1 VIRFLAKGLIRD
13 RSRSLFPLLAI
24 IITVTLVIFGIG
36 FMEGAMNNLLQST
49 AVISSGHV
57 KVVTKAYKKESTQ
70 LPNDLAL
77 FDTKNII
84 QTLSDMYPDYFWT
97 PRITFGGLLDIP
109 DEMGETKEQAPVFAL
124 GLDFFSE
131 RSRQVEI
138 WELEKYLISGRLPK
152 DIDDAL
158 VSTKLAKQL
167 SVSVGSSVTLI
178 GSTMDNAFT
187 TYNFNIVGTFDLN
200 KGQADRQMMLVD
212 ISGARQALDMTD
224 AASEIFGFHNSLYYN
239 DEEAVTIRKHFNLTY
254 SDSIAQILRN
264 EESYDALSYMAGW
277 NKISNV
283 EKRNLPRQRTNA
295 LSDNQMYDN
304 AEEWEDLSVED
315 PAIFTPIMIA
325 LRDSNQLASMVD
337 FSNVAMGVMAGIFL
351 VIVMIV
357 LWNMGLMNGL
367 RRYGEFGL
375 RLAIGESKG
384 QVYRSMI
391 SEAVLIG
398 FVGTLVGTILG
409 VSLTYYV
416 QEFGIDYSE
425 ALNQI
430 STGTLVMT
438 NVFYAKVTPELYYI
452 GFIPGV
458 LATVLGTMLA
468 GLAIYKREMSQLFK
482 ELET

>member
-1 VIRFLAKGLIRD
+1 MIRFLAKGLVRD

-36 FMEGAMNNLLQST
+36 FMEGAMNNFLQST

-57 KVVTKAYKKESTQ
+57 KVVTKAYKKESNQ

-77 FDTKNII
+77 FDIENII

-97 PRITFGGLLDIP
+97 PRITFGGLLDVP
-109 DEMGETKEQAPVFAL
+109 DENGETKEQAPVFAL
-124 GLDFFSE
+124 GIDFFSE
-131 RSRQVEI
+131 KSRQVEI
-138 WELEKYLISGRLPK
+138 WELEKCLISGRLPK
-152 DIDDAL
+152 DRDDAL

-167 SVSVGSSVTLI
+167 GIGSGSSITLI

-187 TYNFNIVGTFDLN
+187 TYNFNVVGTFNLY
-200 KGQADRQMMLVD
+200 KGQTDRQMMLVD
-212 ISGARQALDMTD
+212 ISGARQALDMED
-224 AASEIFGFHNSLYYN
+224 AASEILGYHNSLYYH
-239 DEEAVTIRKHFNLTY
+239 DEEAATIRKHFNITY

-264 EESYDALSYMAGW
+264 EESKDILSYMNGW
-277 NKISNV
+277 NEINTI
-283 EKRNLPRQRTNA
+283 EKSKLPQQRSNA
-295 LSDNQMYDN
+295 LFDNQMYDN
-304 AEEWEDLSVED
+304 SEEWGELSVED
-315 PAIFTPIMIA
+315 PSIYTPTMVA
-325 LRDSNQLASMVD
+325 LRDGSQLATMVD
-337 FSNVAMGVMAGIFL
+337 FSNVALGVMAGIFL

-367 RRYGEFGL
+367 RRYGEIGL

-384 QVYRSMI
+384 QVYRSMVN
-391 SEAVLIG
+391 EAVLIG
-398 FVGTLVGTILG
+398 FVGTLIGTIFG
-409 VSLTYYV
+409 ISLTYYV

-425 ALNQI
+425 AVNQI
-430 STGTLVMT
+430 SGTMVVP

-482 ELET
+482 ELEA

>member
-1 VIRFLAKGLIRD
+1 MIRFLAKGLVRD

-36 FMEGAMNNLLQST
+36 FMEGAMNNFLQST

-97 PRITFGGLLDIP
+97 PRITFGGLLDVP
-109 DEMGETKEQAPVFAL
+109 DENGETKEQAPVFAL
-124 GLDFFSE
+124 GIDFFSE
-131 RSRQVEI
+131 KSRQVEI
-138 WELEKYLISGRLPK
+138 WELEKCLISGRLPK
-152 DIDDAL
+152 DRDDAL

-167 SVSVGSSVTLI
+167 GIGSGSSITLI

-187 TYNFNIVGTFDLN
+187 TYNFNVVGTFNLY
-200 KGQADRQMMLVD
+200 KGQTDRQMMLVD
-212 ISGARQALDMTD
+212 ISGARQALDMED
-224 AASEIFGFHNSLYYN
+224 AASEILGYHNSLYYH
-239 DEEAVTIRKHFNLTY
+239 DEEAVTIRKHFNITY

-264 EESYDALSYMAGW
+264 EESKDILSYMNGW
-277 NKISNV
+277 NEINTI
-283 EKRNLPRQRTNA
+283 EKSKLPQQRSNA
-295 LSDNQMYDN
+295 LFDNQMYDN
-304 AEEWEDLSVED
+304 SEEWGELSVED
-315 PAIFTPIMIA
+315 PSIYTPTMVA
-325 LRDSNQLASMVD
+325 LRDDSQLATMVD
-337 FSNVAMGVMAGIFL
+337 FSTVALGVMAGIFL

-367 RRYGEFGL
+367 RRYGEIGL

-384 QVYRSMI
+384 QVYRSMVN
-391 SEAVLIG
+391 EAFLIG
-398 FVGTLVGTILG
+398 FVGTLIGTIFG
-409 VSLTYYV
+409 ISLTYYV

-425 ALNQI
+425 AINQL
-430 STGTLVMT
+430 STTMVMP

>member
-1 VIRFLAKGLIRD
+1 MIRFLAKGLVRD

-36 FMEGAMNNLLQST
+36 FMEGAMNNFLQST

-57 KVVTKAYKKESTQ
+57 KVVTKAYKKESNQ

-77 FDTKNII
+77 FDIENII

-97 PRITFGGLLDIP
+97 PRITFGGLLDVP
-109 DEMGETKEQAPVFAL
+109 DENGETKEQAPVFAL
-124 GLDFFSE
+124 GIDFFSE
-131 RSRQVEI
+131 KSRQVEI
-138 WELEKYLISGRLPK
+138 WELEKCLISGRLPK
-152 DIDDAL
+152 DRDDAL

-167 SVSVGSSVTLI
+167 GIGSGSSITLI

-187 TYNFNIVGTFDLN
+187 TYNFNVVGTFNLY
-200 KGQADRQMMLVD
+200 KGQTDRQMMLVD
-212 ISGARQALDMTD
+212 ISGARQALDMED
-224 AASEIFGFHNSLYYN
+224 AASEILGYHNSLYYH
-239 DEEAVTIRKHFNLTY
+239 DEEAATIRKHFNITY

-264 EESYDALSYMAGW
+264 EESKDILSYMNGW
-277 NKISNV
+277 NEINTI
-283 EKRNLPRQRTNA
+283 EKSKLPQQRSNA
-295 LSDNQMYDN
+295 LFDNQMYDN
-304 AEEWEDLSVED
+304 SEEWGELSVED
-315 PAIFTPIMIA
+315 PSIYTPTMVA
-325 LRDSNQLASMVD
+325 LRDGSQLATMVD
-337 FSNVAMGVMAGIFL
+337 FSNVALGAMAGIFL

-367 RRYGEFGL
+367 RRYGEIGL

-384 QVYRSMI
+384 QVYRSMVN
-391 SEAVLIG
+391 EAVLIG
-398 FVGTLVGTILG
+398 FVGTLIGTIFG
-409 VSLTYYV
+409 ISLTYYV

-425 ALNQI
+425 AINQL
-430 STGTLVMT
+430 STTMVMP

>member
-1 VIRFLAKGLIRD
+1 MIRFLAKGLVRD

-36 FMEGAMNNLLQST
+36 FMEGAMNNFLQST

-57 KVVTKAYKKESTQ
+57 KVVTKAYKKESNQ

-77 FDTKNII
+77 FDIENII

-97 PRITFGGLLDIP
+97 PRITFGGLLDVP
-109 DEMGETKEQAPVFAL
+109 DENGETKEQAPVFAL
-124 GLDFFSE
+124 GIDFFSE
-131 RSRQVEI
+131 KSRQVEI
-138 WELEKYLISGRLPK
+138 WELEKCLISGRLPK
-152 DIDDAL
+152 DRDDAL

-167 SVSVGSSVTLI
+167 GIGSSSSITLI

-187 TYNFNIVGTFDLN
+187 TYNFNVVGTFNLY
-200 KGQADRQMMLVD
+200 KGQTDRQMMLVD
-212 ISGARQALDMTD
+212 ISGARQALDMED
-224 AASEIFGFHNSLYYN
+224 AASEILGYHNSLYYH
-239 DEEAVTIRKHFNLTY
+239 DEEAATIRKHFNITY

-264 EESYDALSYMAGW
+264 EESKDILSYMNGW
-277 NKISNV
+277 NEINTI
-283 EKRNLPRQRTNA
+283 EKSKLPQQRSNA
-295 LSDNQMYDN
+295 LFDNQMYDN
-304 AEEWEDLSVED
+304 SEEWGELSVED
-315 PAIFTPIMIA
+315 PSIYTPTMVA
-325 LRDSNQLASMVD
+325 LRDDSQLATMVD
-337 FSNVAMGVMAGIFL
+337 FSNVALGVMAGIFL

-367 RRYGEFGL
+367 RRYGEIGL

-384 QVYRSMI
+384 QVYRSMVN
-391 SEAVLIG
+391 EAVLIG
-398 FVGTLVGTILG
+398 FVGTLIGTIFG
-409 VSLTYYV
+409 ISLTYYV

-425 ALNQI
+425 AINQL
-430 STGTLVMT
+430 STTMVMP

>member
-1 VIRFLAKGLIRD
+1 MIRFLAKGLVRD

-36 FMEGAMNNLLQST
+36 FMEGAMNNFLQST

-57 KVVTKAYKKESTQ
+57 KVVTKAYKKESNQ

-97 PRITFGGLLDIP
+97 PRITFGGLLDVP
-109 DEMGETKEQAPVFAL
+109 DKNGETKEQAPVFAL
-124 GLDFFSE
+124 GIDFFSE
-131 RSRQVEI
+131 KSRQVEI
-138 WELEKYLISGRLPK
+138 WELEKCLISGRLPK
-152 DIDDAL
+152 DRDDAL

-167 SVSVGSSVTLI
+167 GIGSGSSITLI

-187 TYNFNIVGTFDLN
+187 TYNFNVVGTFNLY
-200 KGQADRQMMLVD
+200 KGQTDRQMMLVD
-212 ISGARQALDMTD
+212 ISGARQALDMED
-224 AASEIFGFHNSLYYN
+224 AASEILGYHNSLYYH
-239 DEEAVTIRKHFNLTY
+239 DEEAVTIRKHFNITY

-264 EESYDALSYMAGW
+264 EESKDILSYMNGW
-277 NKISNV
+277 NEINTI
-283 EKRNLPRQRTNA
+283 EKSKLPQQRSNA
-295 LSDNQMYDN
+295 LFDNQMYDN
-304 AEEWEDLSVED
+304 SEEWGELSVED
-315 PAIFTPIMIA
+315 PSIYTPTMVA
-325 LRDSNQLASMVD
+325 LRDDSQLATMVD
-337 FSNVAMGVMAGIFL
+337 FSNVALGVMAGIFL

-367 RRYGEFGL
+367 RRYGEIGL

-398 FVGTLVGTILG
+398 FVGTLIGTIFG
-409 VSLTYYV
+409 ISLTYYV

-425 ALNQI
+425 AINQL
-430 STGTLVMT
+430 STTMVMP

>member
-1 VIRFLAKGLIRD
+1 MIRFLAKGLVRD

-36 FMEGAMNNLLQST
+36 FMEGAMNNFLQST

-57 KVVTKAYKKESTQ
+57 KVVTKAYKKESNQ

-77 FDTKNII
+77 FDTENII

-97 PRITFGGLLDIP
+97 PRITFGGLLDVP
-109 DEMGETKEQAPVFAL
+109 DENGETKEQAPVFAL
-124 GLDFFSE
+124 GIDFFSE
-131 RSRQVEI
+131 KSRQVEI
-138 WELEKYLISGRLPK
+138 WELEKCLVSGRLPK
-152 DIDDAL
+152 DRDDAL

-167 SVSVGSSVTLI
+167 GIGSGSSITLI

-187 TYNFNIVGTFDLN
+187 TYNFNVVGTFNLY
-200 KGQADRQMMLVD
+200 KGQTDRQMMLVD
-212 ISGARQALDMTD
+212 ISGARQALDMED
-224 AASEIFGFHNSLYYN
+224 AASEILGYHNSLYYH
-239 DEEAVTIRKHFNLTY
+239 DEEAVTIRKHFNITY

-264 EESYDALSYMAGW
+264 EESKDILSYMNGW
-277 NKISNV
+277 NEINTI
-283 EKRNLPRQRTNA
+283 EKSKLPQQRSNA
-295 LSDNQMYDN
+295 LFDNQMYDN
-304 AEEWEDLSVED
+304 SEEWGELSVED
-315 PAIFTPIMIA
+315 PSIYTPTMVA
-325 LRDSNQLASMVD
+325 LRDDSQLATMVD
-337 FSNVAMGVMAGIFL
+337 FSTVALGVMAGIFL

-367 RRYGEFGL
+367 RRYGEIGL

-391 SEAVLIG
+391 SEAILIG
-398 FVGTLVGTILG
+398 FVGTLIGTIFG
-409 VSLTYYV
+409 ISLTYYV

-425 ALNQI
+425 AINQL
-430 STGTLVMT
+430 STTMVMP

-482 ELET
+482 ELEA

>member
-1 VIRFLAKGLIRD
+1 MIRFLAKGLVRD

-36 FMEGAMNNLLQST
+36 FMEGAMNNFLQST

-57 KVVTKAYKKESTQ
+57 KVVTKAYKKESNQ

-97 PRITFGGLLDIP
+97 PRITFGGLLDVP
-109 DEMGETKEQAPVFAL
+109 DENGETKEQAPVFAL
-124 GLDFFSE
+124 GIDFFSE
-131 RSRQVEI
+131 KSRQVEI
-138 WELEKYLISGRLPK
+138 WELEKCLISGRLPK
-152 DIDDAL
+152 DRDDAL
-158 VSTKLAKQL
+158 VSTKLAEQL
-167 SVSVGSSVTLI
+167 GLSIGDHVTLI

-187 TYNFNIVGTFDLN
+187 TYNFNVVGTFNLY
-200 KGQADRQMMLVD
+200 KGQTDRQMMLVD
-212 ISGARQALDMTD
+212 ISGARQALDMED
-224 AASEIFGFHNSLYYN
+224 AASEILGYHNSLYYH
-239 DEEAVTIRKHFNLTY
+239 DEEAATIRKHFNITY

-264 EESYDALSYMAGW
+264 EESKDILSYMNGW
-277 NKISNV
+277 NEINTI
-283 EKRNLPRQRTNA
+283 EKSKLPQQRSNA
-295 LSDNQMYDN
+295 LFDNQMYDN
-304 AEEWEDLSVED
+304 SEEWGELSVED
-315 PAIFTPIMIA
+315 PSIYTPTMVA
-325 LRDSNQLASMVD
+325 LRDDSQLATMVD
-337 FSNVAMGVMAGIFL
+337 FSNVALGVMAGIFL

-367 RRYGEFGL
+367 RRYGEIGL

-384 QVYRSMI
+384 QVYRSMVN
-391 SEAVLIG
+391 EAVLIG
-398 FVGTLVGTILG
+398 FVGTLIGTILG

-425 ALNQI
+425 AVNQI
-430 STGTLVMT
+430 SGTVVVP

>member
-1 VIRFLAKGLIRD
+1 MIRFLAKGLVRD

-36 FMEGAMNNLLQST
+36 FMEGAMNNFLQST

-57 KVVTKAYKKESTQ
+57 KVVTKAYKKESNQ

-77 FDTKNII
+77 FDIENII

-97 PRITFGGLLDIP
+97 PRITFGGLLDVP
-109 DEMGETKEQAPVFAL
+109 DENGETKEQAPVFAL
-124 GLDFFSE
+124 GIDFFSE
-131 RSRQVEI
+131 KSRQVEI
-138 WELEKYLISGRLPK
+138 WELEKCLISGRLPK
-152 DIDDAL
+152 DRDDAL

-167 SVSVGSSVTLI
+167 GIGSGSSITLI

-187 TYNFNIVGTFDLN
+187 TYNFNVVGTFNLY
-200 KGQADRQMMLVD
+200 KGQTDRQMMLVD
-212 ISGARQALDMTD
+212 ISGARQALDMED
-224 AASEIFGFHNSLYYN
+224 AASEILGYHNSLYYH
-239 DEEAVTIRKHFNLTY
+239 DEEAVTIRKHFNITY

-264 EESYDALSYMAGW
+264 EESKDILSYMNGW
-277 NKISNV
+277 NEINTI
-283 EKRNLPRQRTNA
+283 EKSKLPQQRSNA
-295 LSDNQMYDN
+295 LFDNQMYDN
-304 AEEWEDLSVED
+304 SEEWGELSVED
-315 PAIFTPIMIA
+315 PSIYTPTMVA
-325 LRDSNQLASMVD
+325 LRDDSQLATMVD
-337 FSNVAMGVMAGIFL
+337 FSNVALGVMAGIFL

-367 RRYGEFGL
+367 RRYGEIGL

-384 QVYRSMI
+384 QVYRSMVN
-391 SEAVLIG
+391 EAVLIG
-398 FVGTLVGTILG
+398 FVGTLIGTIFG
-409 VSLTYYV
+409 ISLTYYV

-425 ALNQI
+425 AVNQI
-430 STGTLVMT
+430 SGTMVVP

-482 ELET
+482 ELEA

>member
-1 VIRFLAKGLIRD
+1 MIRFLAKGLVRD

-36 FMEGAMNNLLQST
+36 FMEGAMNNFLQST

-57 KVVTKAYKKESTQ
+57 KVVTKAYKKESNQ

-97 PRITFGGLLDIP
+97 PRITFGGLLDVP
-109 DEMGETKEQAPVFAL
+109 DKNGETKEQAPVFAL
-124 GLDFFSE
+124 GIDFFSE
-131 RSRQVEI
+131 KSRQVEI
-138 WELEKYLISGRLPK
+138 WELEKCLISGRLPK
-152 DIDDAL
+152 DRDDAL

-167 SVSVGSSVTLI
+167 GIGSGSSITLI

-187 TYNFNIVGTFDLN
+187 TYNFNVVGTFNLY
-200 KGQADRQMMLVD
+200 KGQTDRQMMLVD
-212 ISGARQALDMTD
+212 ISGARQALDMED
-224 AASEIFGFHNSLYYN
+224 AASEILGYHNSLYYH
-239 DEEAVTIRKHFNLTY
+239 DEEAVTIRKHFNITY

-264 EESYDALSYMAGW
+264 EESKDILSYMNGW
-277 NKISNV
+277 NEINTI
-283 EKRNLPRQRTNA
+283 EKSKLPQQRSNA
-295 LSDNQMYDN
+295 LFDNQMYDN
-304 AEEWEDLSVED
+304 SEEWGELSVED
-315 PAIFTPIMIA
+315 PSIYTPTMVA
-325 LRDSNQLASMVD
+325 LRDDSQLATMVD
-337 FSNVAMGVMAGIFL
+337 FSTVALGVMAGIFL

-367 RRYGEFGL
+367 RRYGEIGL

-391 SEAVLIG
+391 SEAVLIS
-398 FVGTLVGTILG
+398 FVGTLIGTIFG
-409 VSLTYYV
+409 ISLTYYV

-425 ALNQI
+425 AINQL
-430 STGTLVMT
+430 STTMVMP

>member
-1 VIRFLAKGLIRD
+1 MIRFLAKGLVRD

-36 FMEGAMNNLLQST
+36 FMEGAMNNFLQST

-57 KVVTKAYKKESTQ
+57 KVVTKAYKKESNQ

-97 PRITFGGLLDIP
+97 PRITFGGLLDVP
-109 DEMGETKEQAPVFAL
+109 DKNGETKEQAPVFAL
-124 GLDFFSE
+124 GIDFFSE
-131 RSRQVEI
+131 KSRQVEI
-138 WELEKYLISGRLPK
+138 WELEKCLISGRLPK
-152 DIDDAL
+152 DRDDAL

-167 SVSVGSSVTLI
+167 GIGSGSSITLI

-187 TYNFNIVGTFDLN
+187 TYNFNVVGTFNLY
-200 KGQADRQMMLVD
+200 KGQTDRQMMLVD
-212 ISGARQALDMTD
+212 ISGARQALDMED
-224 AASEIFGFHNSLYYN
+224 AASEILGYHNSLYYH
-239 DEEAVTIRKHFNLTY
+239 DEEAVTIRKHFNITY

-264 EESYDALSYMAGW
+264 EESKDILSYMNGW
-277 NKISNV
+277 NEINTI
-283 EKRNLPRQRTNA
+283 EKSKLPQQRSNA
-295 LSDNQMYDN
+295 LFDNQMYDN
-304 AEEWEDLSVED
+304 SEEWGELSVED
-315 PAIFTPIMIA
+315 PSIYTPTMVA
-325 LRDSNQLASMVD
+325 LRDDSQLATMVD
-337 FSNVAMGVMAGIFL
+337 FSNVALGVMAEIFL

-367 RRYGEFGL
+367 RRYGEIGL

-384 QVYRSMI
+384 QVYRSMVN
-391 SEAVLIG
+391 EAVLIG
-398 FVGTLVGTILG
+398 FVGTLIGTIFG
-409 VSLTYYV
+409 ISLTYYV

-425 ALNQI
+425 AINQL
-430 STGTLVMT
+430 STTMVMP

>member
-1 VIRFLAKGLIRD
+1 MIRFLAKGLVRD

-36 FMEGAMNNLLQST
+36 FMEGAMNNFLQST

-97 PRITFGGLLDIP
+97 PRITFGGLLDVP
-109 DEMGETKEQAPVFAL
+109 DENGETKEQAPVFAL
-124 GLDFFSE
+124 GIDFFSE
-131 RSRQVEI
+131 KSRQVEI
-138 WELEKYLISGRLPK
+138 WELEKCLISGRLPK
-152 DIDDAL
+152 DRDDAL

-167 SVSVGSSVTLI
+167 GIGSGSSITLI

-187 TYNFNIVGTFDLN
+187 TYNFNVVGTFNLY
-200 KGQADRQMMLVD
+200 KGQTDRQMMLVD
-212 ISGARQALDMTD
+212 ISGARQALDMED
-224 AASEIFGFHNSLYYN
+224 AASEILGYHNSLYYH
-239 DEEAVTIRKHFNLTY
+239 DEEAVTIRKHFNITY

-264 EESYDALSYMAGW
+264 EESKDILSYMNGW
-277 NKISNV
+277 NEINTI
-283 EKRNLPRQRTNA
+283 EKSKLPQQRSNA
-295 LSDNQMYDN
+295 LFDNQMYDN
-304 AEEWEDLSVED
+304 SEEWGELSVED
-315 PAIFTPIMIA
+315 PSIYTPTMVA
-325 LRDSNQLASMVD
+325 LRDDSQLATMVD
-337 FSNVAMGVMAGIFL
+337 FSNVALGVMAGIFL

-367 RRYGEFGL
+367 RRYGEIGL

-384 QVYRSMI
+384 QVYRSMVN
-391 SEAVLIG
+391 EAVLIG
-398 FVGTLVGTILG
+398 FVGTLIGTIFG
-409 VSLTYYV
+409 ISLTYYV

-425 ALNQI
+425 AINQL
-430 STGTLVMT
+430 STTMVMP

>member
-1 VIRFLAKGLIRD
+1 MIRFLAKGLVRD

-36 FMEGAMNNLLQST
+36 FMEGAMNNFLQST

-57 KVVTKAYKKESTQ
+57 KVVTKAYKKESNQ

-77 FDTKNII
+77 FDIENII

-97 PRITFGGLLDIP
+97 PRITFGGLLDVP
-109 DEMGETKEQAPVFAL
+109 DENGETKEQAPVFAL
-124 GLDFFSE
+124 GIDFFSE
-131 RSRQVEI
+131 KSRQVEI
-138 WELEKYLISGRLPK
+138 WELEKCLISGRLPK
-152 DIDDAL
+152 DRDDAL

-167 SVSVGSSVTLI
+167 GIGSGSSITLI

-187 TYNFNIVGTFDLN
+187 TYNFNVVGTFNLY
-200 KGQADRQMMLVD
+200 KGQTDRQMMLVD
-212 ISGARQALDMTD
+212 ISGARQALDMED
-224 AASEIFGFHNSLYYN
+224 AASEILGYHNSLYYH
-239 DEEAVTIRKHFNLTY
+239 DEEAVTTRKHFNITY
-254 SDSIAQILRN
+254 SDSIAQVLRN
-264 EESYDALSYMAGW
+264 EESKDILSYMNGW
-277 NKISNV
+277 NEINTI
-283 EKRNLPRQRTNA
+283 EKSKLPQQRSNA
-295 LSDNQMYDN
+295 LFDNQMYDN
-304 AEEWEDLSVED
+304 SEEWGELSVED
-315 PAIFTPIMIA
+315 PSIYTPTMVA
-325 LRDSNQLASMVD
+325 LRDGSQLATMVD
-337 FSNVAMGVMAGIFL
+337 FSNVALGVMAGIFL

-367 RRYGEFGL
+367 RRYGEIGL

-384 QVYRSMI
+384 QVYRSMVN
-391 SEAVLIG
+391 EAVLIG
-398 FVGTLVGTILG
+398 FVGTLIGTIFG
-409 VSLTYYV
+409 ISLTYYV

-425 ALNQI
+425 AVNQI
-430 STGTLVMT
+430 SGTMVVP

>member
-1 VIRFLAKGLIRD
+1 MIRFLAKGLVRD

-36 FMEGAMNNLLQST
+36 FMEGAMNNFLQST

-57 KVVTKAYKKESTQ
+57 KVVTKAYKKESNQ

-84 QTLSDMYPDYFWT
+84 QTLSYMYPDYFWT
-97 PRITFGGLLDIP
+97 PRITFGGLLDVP
-109 DEMGETKEQAPVFAL
+109 DKNGETKEQAPVFAL
-124 GLDFFSE
+124 GIDFFSE
-131 RSRQVEI
+131 KSRQVEI
-138 WELEKYLISGRLPK
+138 WELEKCLISGRLPK
-152 DIDDAL
+152 DRDDAL

-167 SVSVGSSVTLI
+167 GIGSGSSITLI

-187 TYNFNIVGTFDLN
+187 TYNFNVVGTFNLY
-200 KGQADRQMMLVD
+200 KGQTDRQMMLVD
-212 ISGARQALDMTD
+212 ISGARQALDMED
-224 AASEIFGFHNSLYYN
+224 AASEILGYHNSLYYH
-239 DEEAVTIRKHFNLTY
+239 DEEAVTIRKYFNITY

-264 EESYDALSYMAGW
+264 EESKDILSYMNGW
-277 NKISNV
+277 NEINTI
-283 EKRNLPRQRTNA
+283 EKSKLPQQRSNA
-295 LSDNQMYDN
+295 LFDNQMYDN
-304 AEEWEDLSVED
+304 SEEWGELSVED
-315 PAIFTPIMIA
+315 PSIYTPTMVA
-325 LRDSNQLASMVD
+325 LRDDSQLATMVD
-337 FSNVAMGVMAGIFL
+337 FSTVALGVMAGIFL

-367 RRYGEFGL
+367 RRYGEIGL

-391 SEAVLIG
+391 NEAVLIG
-398 FVGTLVGTILG
+398 FVGTLIGTIFG
-409 VSLTYYV
+409 ISLTYYV

-425 ALNQI
+425 AINQL
-430 STGTLVMT
+430 STTMVMP

>member
-1 VIRFLAKGLIRD
+1 MIRFLAKGLVRD

-36 FMEGAMNNLLQST
+36 FMEGVTNNFLQST

-84 QTLSDMYPDYFWT
+84 QTLSQMYPDYFWT
-97 PRITFGGLLDIP
+97 PRITFGGLLDVP
-109 DEMGETKEQAPVFAL
+109 DKNGETKEQAPVFAL
-124 GLDFFSE
+124 GIDFFSE
-131 RSRQVEI
+131 KSRQVEI
-138 WELEKYLISGRLPK
+138 WELEKCLISGRLPK
-152 DIDDAL
+152 DRDDAL
-158 VSTKLAKQL
+158 ISTKLAKQL
-167 SVSVGSSVTLI
+167 GIGSGSSITLI

-187 TYNFNIVGTFDLN
+187 TYNFNVVGTFNLY
-200 KGQADRQMMLVD
+200 KGQTDRQMMLVD
-212 ISGARQALDMTD
+212 ISGARQALDMED
-224 AASEIFGFHNSLYYN
+224 AASEILGYHNSLYYH
-239 DEEAVTIRKHFNLTY
+239 DEEAATIRKHFNITY

-264 EESYDALSYMAGW
+264 EESKDILSYMNGW
-277 NKISNV
+277 NEINTI
-283 EKRNLPRQRTNA
+283 EKSKLPQQRSNA
-295 LSDNQMYDN
+295 LFDNQMYDN
-304 AEEWEDLSVED
+304 SEEWGDLSVED
-315 PAIFTPIMIA
+315 PSIYTPTMVA
-325 LRDSNQLASMVD
+325 LRDDSQLATMVD
-337 FSNVAMGVMAGIFL
+337 FSNVALGVMAGIFL

-367 RRYGEFGL
+367 RRYGEIGL

-391 SEAVLIG
+391 SEAILIG
-398 FVGTLVGTILG
+398 FVGTLIGTIFG
-409 VSLTYYV
+409 ISLTYYV

-425 ALNQI
+425 AVNAI
-430 STGTLVMT
+430 SGTMVMP

-482 ELET
+482 ELEA

>member
-1 VIRFLAKGLIRD
+1 MIRFLAKGLVRD

-36 FMEGAMNNLLQST
+36 FMEGAMNNFLQST

-57 KVVTKAYKKESTQ
+57 KVVTKAYKKESNQ

-97 PRITFGGLLDIP
+97 PRITFGGLLDVP
-109 DEMGETKEQAPVFAL
+109 DKNGETKEQAPVFAL
-124 GLDFFSE
+124 GIDFFSE
-131 RSRQVEI
+131 KSRQVEI
-138 WELEKYLISGRLPK
+138 WELEKCLISGRLPK
-152 DIDDAL
+152 DRDDAL

-167 SVSVGSSVTLI
+167 GIGSGSSITLI

-187 TYNFNIVGTFDLN
+187 TYNFNVVGTFNLY
-200 KGQADRQMMLVD
+200 KGQTDRQMMLVD
-212 ISGARQALDMTD
+212 ISGARQALDMED
-224 AASEIFGFHNSLYYN
+224 AASEILGYHNSLYYH
-239 DEEAVTIRKHFNLTY
+239 DEEAVTIRKYFNITY
-254 SDSIAQILRN
+254 SDSIAQVLRN
-264 EESYDALSYMAGW
+264 EESKDILSYMNGW
-277 NKISNV
+277 NEINTI
-283 EKRNLPRQRTNA
+283 EKSKLPQQRSNA
-295 LSDNQMYDN
+295 LFDNQMYDN
-304 AEEWEDLSVED
+304 SEEWGELSVED
-315 PAIFTPIMIA
+315 PSIYTPTMVA
-325 LRDSNQLASMVD
+325 LRDGSQLGTMVD
-337 FSNVAMGVMAGIFL
+337 FSNVALGVMAGIFL

-367 RRYGEFGL
+367 RRYGEIGL

-384 QVYRSMI
+384 QVYRSMVN
-391 SEAVLIG
+391 EAVLIG
-398 FVGTLVGTILG
+398 FVGTLIGTIFG
-409 VSLTYYV
+409 ISLTYYV

-425 ALNQI
+425 AINQL
-430 STGTLVMT
+430 STTMVMP

>member
-1 VIRFLAKGLIRD
+1 MIRFLAKGLVRD

-36 FMEGAMNNLLQST
+36 FMEGATNNFLQST

-97 PRITFGGLLDIP
+97 PRITFGGLLDVP
-109 DEMGETKEQAPVFAL
+109 DENGETKEQAPVFAL
-124 GLDFFSE
+124 GIDFFSE
-131 RSRQVEI
+131 KSRQVEI
-138 WELEKYLISGRLPK
+138 WELEKCLISGRLPK
-152 DIDDAL
+152 DRDDAL

-167 SVSVGSSVTLI
+167 GIGSGSSITLI

-187 TYNFNIVGTFDLN
+187 TYNFNVVGTFNLY
-200 KGQADRQMMLVD
+200 KGQTDRQMMLVD
-212 ISGARQALDMTD
+212 ISGARQALDMED
-224 AASEIFGFHNSLYYN
+224 AASEILGYHNSLYYH
-239 DEEAVTIRKHFNLTY
+239 DEEAVTIRKYFNITY
-254 SDSIAQILRN
+254 SDSIAQVLRN
-264 EESYDALSYMAGW
+264 EESKDILSYMNGW
-277 NKISNV
+277 NEINTI
-283 EKRNLPRQRTNA
+283 EKSKLPQQRSNA
-295 LSDNQMYDN
+295 LFDNQMYDN
-304 AEEWEDLSVED
+304 SEEWGELSVED
-315 PAIFTPIMIA
+315 PSIYTPTMVA
-325 LRDSNQLASMVD
+325 LRDDSQLATMVD
-337 FSNVAMGVMAGIFL
+337 FSNVALGVMAGIFL

-367 RRYGEFGL
+367 RRYGEIGL

-384 QVYRSMI
+384 QVYRSMVN
-391 SEAVLIG
+391 EAVLIG
-398 FVGTLVGTILG
+398 FVGTLIGTIFG
-409 VSLTYYV
+409 ISLTYYV

-425 ALNQI
+425 AVNAI
-430 STGTLVMT
+430 SGTMVMP

-482 ELET
+482 ELEA

>member
-1 VIRFLAKGLIRD
+1 MIRFLAKGLIRD

-36 FMEGAMNNLLQST
+36 FMEGAMNNFLQST

-57 KVVTKAYKKESTQ
+57 KVVTKAYKKESNQ

-97 PRITFGGLLDIP
+97 PRITFGGLLDVP
-109 DEMGETKEQAPVFAL
+109 DENGETKEQAPVFAL
-124 GLDFFSE
+124 GIDFFSE
-131 RSRQVEI
+131 KSRQVEI
-138 WELEKYLISGRLPK
+138 WELEKCLISGRLPK
-152 DIDDAL
+152 DRDDAL

-167 SVSVGSSVTLI
+167 GIGSGSSITLI

-187 TYNFNIVGTFDLN
+187 TYNFNVVGTFNLY
-200 KGQADRQMMLVD
+200 KGQTDRQMMLVD
-212 ISGARQALDMTD
+212 ISGARQALDMED
-224 AASEIFGFHNSLYYN
+224 AASEILGYHNSLYYH
-239 DEEAVTIRKHFNLTY
+239 DEEAVTIRKHFNITY

-264 EESYDALSYMAGW
+264 EESKDILSYMNGW
-277 NKISNV
+277 NEINTI
-283 EKRNLPRQRTNA
+283 EKSKLPQQRSNA
-295 LSDNQMYDN
+295 LFDNQMYDN
-304 AEEWEDLSVED
+304 SEEWGELSVED
-315 PAIFTPIMIA
+315 PSIYTPTMVA
-325 LRDSNQLASMVD
+325 LRDDSQLATMVD
-337 FSNVAMGVMAGIFL
+337 FSTVALGVMAGIFL

-367 RRYGEFGL
+367 RRYGEIGL

-384 QVYRSMI
+384 QVYRSMVN
-391 SEAVLIG
+391 EAVLIG
-398 FVGTLVGTILG
+398 FVGTLIGTIFG
-409 VSLTYYV
+409 ISLTYYV

-425 ALNQI
+425 AINQL
-430 STGTLVMT
+430 STTMVMP

>member
-1 VIRFLAKGLIRD
+1 MIRFLAKGLVRD

-36 FMEGAMNNLLQST
+36 FMEGAMNNFLQST

-57 KVVTKAYKKESTQ
+57 KVVTKAYKKESNQ

-77 FDTKNII
+77 FDTENII

-97 PRITFGGLLDIP
+97 PRITFGGLLDVP
-109 DEMGETKEQAPVFAL
+109 DENGETKEQAPVFAL
-124 GLDFFSE
+124 GIDFFSE
-131 RSRQVEI
+131 KSRQVEI
-138 WELEKYLISGRLPK
+138 WELEKCLISGRLPK
-152 DIDDAL
+152 DRDDAL

-167 SVSVGSSVTLI
+167 GIGSGSSITLI

-187 TYNFNIVGTFDLN
+187 TYNFNVVGTFNLY
-200 KGQADRQMMLVD
+200 KGQTDRQMMLVD
-212 ISGARQALDMTD
+212 ISGARQALDMED
-224 AASEIFGFHNSLYYN
+224 AASEILGYHNSLYYH
-239 DEEAVTIRKHFNLTY
+239 DEEAVTIRKHFNITY

-264 EESYDALSYMAGW
+264 EESKDILSYMNGW
-277 NKISNV
+277 NEINTI
-283 EKRNLPRQRTNA
+283 EKSKLPQQRSNA
-295 LSDNQMYDN
+295 LFDNQMYDN
-304 AEEWEDLSVED
+304 SEEWGELSVED
-315 PAIFTPIMIA
+315 PSIYTPTMVA
-325 LRDSNQLASMVD
+325 LRDDSQLATMVD
-337 FSNVAMGVMAGIFL
+337 FSTVALGVMAGIFL

-367 RRYGEFGL
+367 RRYGEIGL

-391 SEAVLIG
+391 NEAVLIG
-398 FVGTLVGTILG
+398 FVGTLIGTIFG
-409 VSLTYYV
+409 ISLTYYV

-425 ALNQI
+425 AINQL
-430 STGTLVMT
+430 STTMVMP

>member
-1 VIRFLAKGLIRD
+1 MIRFLAKGLVRD

-36 FMEGAMNNLLQST
+36 FMEGAMNNFLQST

-57 KVVTKAYKKESTQ
+57 KVVTKAYKKESNQ

-77 FDTKNII
+77 FDTENII

-97 PRITFGGLLDIP
+97 PRITFGGLLDVP
-109 DEMGETKEQAPVFAL
+109 DENGETKEQAPVFAL
-124 GLDFFSE
+124 GIDFFSE
-131 RSRQVEI
+131 KSRQVEI
-138 WELEKYLISGRLPK
+138 WELEKCLISGRLPK
-152 DIDDAL
+152 DRDDAL

-167 SVSVGSSVTLI
+167 GIGSGSSITLI

-187 TYNFNIVGTFDLN
+187 TYNFNVVGTFNLY
-200 KGQADRQMMLVD
+200 KGQTDRQMMLVD
-212 ISGARQALDMTD
+212 ISGARQALDMED
-224 AASEIFGFHNSLYYN
+224 AASEILGYHNSLYYH
-239 DEEAVTIRKHFNLTY
+239 DEEAVTIRKYFNITY
-254 SDSIAQILRN
+254 SDSIAQVLRN
-264 EESYDALSYMAGW
+264 EESKDILSYMNGW
-277 NKISNV
+277 NEINTI
-283 EKRNLPRQRTNA
+283 EKSKLPQQRSNA
-295 LSDNQMYDN
+295 LFDNQMYDN
-304 AEEWEDLSVED
+304 SEEWGELSVED
-315 PAIFTPIMIA
+315 PSIYTPTMVA
-325 LRDSNQLASMVD
+325 LRDDSQLATMVD
-337 FSNVAMGVMAGIFL
+337 FSNVALGVMAGIFL

-367 RRYGEFGL
+367 RRYGEIGL

-384 QVYRSMI
+384 QVYRSMVN
-391 SEAVLIG
+391 EAVLIG
-398 FVGTLVGTILG
+398 FVGTLIGTIFG
-409 VSLTYYV
+409 ISLTYYV

-425 ALNQI
+425 AINQL
-430 STGTLVMT
+430 STTMVMP

>member
-1 VIRFLAKGLIRD
+1 MIRFLAKGLVRD

-36 FMEGAMNNLLQST
+36 FMEGAMNNFLQST

-57 KVVTKAYKKESTQ
+57 KVVTKAYKKESHQ

-77 FDTKNII
+77 FDIENII
-84 QTLSDMYPDYFWT
+84 QTLSDMYLDYFWT
-97 PRITFGGLLDIP
+97 PRITFGGLLDVP
-109 DEMGETKEQAPVFAL
+109 DKNGETKEQAPVFAL
-124 GLDFFSE
+124 GIDFFSE
-131 RSRQVEI
+131 KSRQVEI
-138 WELEKYLISGRLPK
+138 WELEKCLISGRLPK
-152 DIDDAL
+152 DRDDAL

-167 SVSVGSSVTLI
+167 GIGSGSSITLI

-187 TYNFNIVGTFDLN
+187 TYNFNVVGTFNLY
-200 KGQADRQMMLVD
+200 KGQTDRQMMLVD
-212 ISGARQALDMTD
+212 ISGARQALDMED
-224 AASEIFGFHNSLYYN
+224 AASEILGYHNSLYYH
-239 DEEAVTIRKHFNLTY
+239 DEEAVTIRKHFNITY

-264 EESYDALSYMAGW
+264 EESKDILSYMNGW
-277 NKISNV
+277 NEINTI
-283 EKRNLPRQRTNA
+283 EKSKLPQQRSNA
-295 LSDNQMYDN
+295 LFDNQMYDN
-304 AEEWEDLSVED
+304 SEEWGELSVED
-315 PAIFTPIMIA
+315 PSIYTPTMVA
-325 LRDSNQLASMVD
+325 LRDDSQLATMVD
-337 FSNVAMGVMAGIFL
+337 FSTVALGVMAGIFL

-367 RRYGEFGL
+367 RRYGEIGL

-391 SEAVLIG
+391 NEAVLIG
-398 FVGTLVGTILG
+398 FVGTLIGTIFG
-409 VSLTYYV
+409 ISLTYYV

-425 ALNQI
+425 AINQL
-430 STGTLVMT
+430 STTMVMP

>member
-1 VIRFLAKGLIRD
+1 MIRFLAKGLVRD

-36 FMEGAMNNLLQST
+36 FMEGAMNNFLQST

-57 KVVTKAYKKESTQ
+57 KVVTKAYKKESNQ

-77 FDTKNII
+77 FDIENII

-97 PRITFGGLLDIP
+97 PRITFGGLLDVP
-109 DEMGETKEQAPVFAL
+109 DENGETKEQAPVFAL
-124 GLDFFSE
+124 GIDFFSE
-131 RSRQVEI
+131 KSRQVEI
-138 WELEKYLISGRLPK
+138 WELEKCLISGRLPK
-152 DIDDAL
+152 DRDDAL

-167 SVSVGSSVTLI
+167 GIGSGSSITLI

-187 TYNFNIVGTFDLN
+187 TYNFNVVGTFNLY
-200 KGQADRQMMLVD
+200 KGQTDRQMMLVD
-212 ISGARQALDMTD
+212 ISGARQALDMED
-224 AASEIFGFHNSLYYN
+224 AASEILGYHNSLYYH
-239 DEEAVTIRKHFNLTY
+239 DEGAVTTRKHFNITY
-254 SDSIAQILRN
+254 SDSIAQVLRN
-264 EESYDALSYMAGW
+264 EESKDILSYMNGW
-277 NKISNV
+277 NEINTI
-283 EKRNLPRQRTNA
+283 EKSKLPQQRSNA
-295 LSDNQMYDN
+295 LFDNQMYDN
-304 AEEWEDLSVED
+304 SEEWGELSVED
-315 PAIFTPIMIA
+315 PSIYTPTMVA
-325 LRDSNQLASMVD
+325 LRDGSQLATMVD
-337 FSNVAMGVMAGIFL
+337 FSNVALGVMAGIFL

-367 RRYGEFGL
+367 RRYGEIGL

-384 QVYRSMI
+384 QVYRSMVN
-391 SEAVLIG
+391 EAVLIG
-398 FVGTLVGTILG
+398 FVGTLIGTIFG
-409 VSLTYYV
+409 ISLTYYV

-425 ALNQI
+425 AVNQI
-430 STGTLVMT
+430 SGTMVVP

-482 ELET
+482 ELEA